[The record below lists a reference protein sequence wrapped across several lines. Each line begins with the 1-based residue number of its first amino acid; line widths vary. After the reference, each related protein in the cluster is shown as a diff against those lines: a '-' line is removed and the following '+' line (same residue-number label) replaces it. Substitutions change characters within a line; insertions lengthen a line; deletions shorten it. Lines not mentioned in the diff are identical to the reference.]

1 MDKRGVVKRVAGLV
15 TAVCSIALLAG
26 RLPTDAWMQIGQ
38 RAALAA
44 VSLQQADKA
53 VQLLSKRLERVPL
66 GAGETEEVAA
76 ANDTAAAEMTT
87 AATTTSTT
95 SPTEQTTAPTAPV
108 PSDLTDPP
116 AEDGSGGKV
125 VEQMV
130 GGGTVTAGIAVK
142 NQSGVAADLAAAIA
156 DGLSFSIEKHTDE
169 PQVLIY
175 HTHATETYMPY
186 FAGYYNSGDITRVP
200 ENPRNVRAVGDALA
214 AELTAAGIAVLH
226 DTTLH
231 DSPQY
236 RGAYDRS
243 AQTVES
249 ILAEH
254 PSIKVVLDIHR
265 DGLMLNSTDKLKPTV
280 TVDGKKAA
288 QVMLVCGVLS
298 TDALPHTEW
307 RQNLRFAA
315 GLQQALET
323 TWSGLA
329 RPLSLVSARYN
340 QHLSVGSL
348 LIEVGSEGNTLDEA
362 TYSARLLGQALAA
375 LLTDE
380 N

>member
-1 MDKRGVVKRVAGLV
+1 MDKRGVIKRVAGLV

-26 RLPTDAWMQIGQ
+26 RLPTETWVHLGQ
-38 RAALAA
+38 RAALAS

-53 VQLLSKRLERVPL
+53 AQLFATRLQRVPL
-66 GAGETEEVAA
+66 GVGESEPPAA
-76 ANDTAAAEMTT
+76 ANGTIAPMP
-87 AATTTSTT
+87 STT
-95 SPTEQTTAPTAPV
+95 EPAPTTPPTEQVTVPTSSA
-108 PSDLTDPP
+108 PSDLLDPP

-125 VEQMV
+125 VEQTV
-130 GGGTVTAGIAVK
+130 SGGTVTAGIAVK
-142 NQSGVAADLAAAIA
+142 NQSGVAADIAAALA
-156 DGLSFSIEKHTDE
+156 DGLPFSIEKDTAE

-186 FAGYYNSGDITRVP
+186 AAGYYNSGDTSRVP

-243 AQTVES
+243 AKTVEA
-249 ILAEH
+249 ILAEY

-265 DGLMLNSTDKLKPTV
+265 DGLMLNSRDKLKPTV

-298 TDALPHTEW
+298 TDALPHKEW
-307 RQNLRFAA
+307 RKNLRFAA
-315 GLQQALET
+315 GLQQKLAT
-323 TWSGLA
+323 VSSGFA

-362 TYSARLLGQALAA
+362 TYSAQLLGRALAG
-375 LLTDE
+375 LLS
-380 N
+380 NK

>member
-1 MDKRGVVKRVAGLV
+1 MDKRGVIKRVAGLV
-15 TAVCSIALLAG
+15 TAVCGIALLAG
-26 RLPTDAWMQIGQ
+26 RLPTDTWLHIGQ
-38 RAALAA
+38 RAALAS

-53 VQLLSKRLERVPL
+53 AQLFATRLQRVPL
-66 GAGETEEVAA
+66 GAGESEPPAA
-76 ANDTAAAEMTT
+76 ANGTIAPMP
-87 AATTTSTT
+87 STT
-95 SPTEQTTAPTAPV
+95 VPAPTTPPTEQVTAPTNAA
-108 PSDLTDPP
+108 PSDLADPP
-116 AEDGSGGKV
+116 AEDGSGGRV
-125 VEQMV
+125 VEQTV
-130 GGGTVTAGIAVK
+130 SGGTMTAGIAVK
-142 NQSGVAADLAAAIA
+142 NQSGVAADIAAALA
-156 DGLSFSIEKHTDE
+156 DGLPFSIEKDTAE

-186 FAGYYNSGDITRVP
+186 AAGYYNSGDTSRVP

-243 AQTVES
+243 AKTVEA

-265 DGLMLNSTDKLKPTV
+265 DGLMLNSSDKLKPTV
-280 TVDGKKAA
+280 TIDGKKAA

-315 GLQQALET
+315 GLQQALAT
-323 TWSGLA
+323 VSGGFA

-362 TYSARLLGQALAA
+362 TYSAQLLGRALAG
-375 LLTDE
+375 LLTE
-380 N
+380 

>member
-1 MDKRGVVKRVAGLV
+1 VKIGLV
-15 TAVCSIALLAG
+15 
-26 RLPTDAWMQIGQ
+26 
-38 RAALAA
+38 
-44 VSLQQADKA
+44 
-53 VQLLSKRLERVPL
+53 
-66 GAGETEEVAA
+66 
-76 ANDTAAAEMTT
+76 
-87 AATTTSTT
+87 
-95 SPTEQTTAPTAPV
+95 EQTV
-108 PSDLTDPP
+108 
-116 AEDGSGGKV
+116 SGGT
-125 VEQMV
+125 M
-130 GGGTVTAGIAVK
+130 TAGIAVK
-142 NQSGVAADLAAAIA
+142 NQSGVAADIAAALA
-156 DGLSFSIEKHTDE
+156 DGLPFSIEKDTVE

-186 FAGYYNSGDITRVP
+186 AAGYYNSGDTSRVP

-243 AQTVES
+243 AKTVAA
-249 ILAEH
+249 ILAEY

-265 DGLMLNSTDKLKPTV
+265 DGLMLNSRDKLKPTV
-280 TVDGKKAA
+280 TVDSKKAA

-298 TDALPHTEW
+298 TDALPHKEW

-315 GLQQALET
+315 GLQQKLAT
-323 TWSGLA
+323 VSSGFA

-362 TYSARLLGQALAA
+362 TYAAQLLGRALAG
-375 LLTDE
+375 LLTGDVS
-380 N
+380 